1 MEGNPVVKGR
11 SLQQL
16 AELVQGQITGD
27 PNTYIHDAVTIRRA
41 NAGTITICTAKH
53 LIDELHNSEASAVVT
68 TADISGIEIPSIV
81 VKNPKDAFGR
91 IVSEFRPDLDVLAD
105 QREQA
110 SIAQTASLDDD
121 CIIRAGATIGENV
134 SISRGTVIHSGA
146 TVLDESRIGEDTIIY
161 PGTVIYPN
169 TVIGDRVIVHANA
182 VLGANGFGYD
192 TIDGRHILSHQLG
205 NVVLHDDVEIG
216 AGTTIDRGTWDS
228 TVIGEGTKIDNQV
241 MIGHNCQIG
250 KHNIICAQVG
260 IAGSSTT
267 GDYVIMGGQAGIK
280 DHVNIGDHVTLG
292 AQSGVLS
299 NLEGPATFMGSPC
312 FPIKKQMAVY
322 VHMQKLPE
330 MRKQLKEHG
339 KQLEQ
344 LNDFLSHIEQNAP
357 PSASQDAA

>member
-1 MEGNPVVKGR
+1 MKGR

-27 PNTYIHDAVTIRRA
+27 PSTHIHDAVTIRRA
-41 NAGTITICTAKH
+41 NAGTITICTAQH
-53 LIDELHNSEASAVVT
+53 LVDELHTSGASAVVT
-68 TADISGIEIPSIV
+68 TAEITGIEIPSIIV
-81 VKNPKDAFGR
+81 DNPKDAFGH
-91 IVSEFRPDLDVLAD
+91 IVRQFRPNPHTLQD
-105 QREQA
+105 QRALANVAESA
-110 SIAQTASLDDD
+110 RLGDH
-121 CIIRAGATIGENV
+121 CIIRAGATIGDNV
-134 SISRGTVIHSGA
+134 TIGRGSVIHSGA
-146 TVLDESRIGEDTIIY
+146 TVLDESTIGQDTTIF
-161 PGTVIYPN
+161 PGTVIYEN

-205 NVVLHDDVEIG
+205 NVVLHNDVEIG

-241 MIGHNCQIG
+241 MIGHNCRIG

-280 DHVNIGDHVTLG
+280 DHVDIGDHVTLG

-312 FPIKKQMAVY
+312 FPIKRQMALY
-322 VHMQKLPE
+322 VHMQRLPE
-330 MRKQLKEHG
+330 MRKQLKEYG

-344 LNDFLSHIEQNAP
+344 LNDLLGNVEQQEP
-357 PSASQDAA
+357 PAASQDAA